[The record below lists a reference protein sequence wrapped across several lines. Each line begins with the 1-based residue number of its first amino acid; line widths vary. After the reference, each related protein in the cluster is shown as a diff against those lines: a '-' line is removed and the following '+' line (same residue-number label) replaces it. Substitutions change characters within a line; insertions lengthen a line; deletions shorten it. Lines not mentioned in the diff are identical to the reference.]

1 MTLHARRIVSGAIL
15 LLLLSPLPSRAG
27 LIVTTTPLGGGVF
40 QYDLTIANT
49 DLINPNTGLPEPI
62 AGLNILKGFS
72 VFGLDSF
79 STITAPPGWLFF
91 APDPGLPL
99 MNELNFFSLDP
110 LDDVPIGASLGGF
123 SFESMT
129 DPATLKRS
137 DFAHDFVGGI
147 TNQNFRAVPEPSVLT
162 LAIAG
167 LAAARYRS
175 RSLR

>member
-1 MTLHARRIVSGAIL
+1 MTLHVNRVLSGAIL

-72 VFGLDSF
+72 VFGLDSS
-79 STITAPPGWLFF
+79 STITAPAGWMFF
-91 APDPGLPL
+91 APDPGIPL

-110 LDDVPIGASLGGF
+110 LFDVLIGDSLGGF

-137 DFAHDFVGGI
+137 DFAHDFVGG
-147 TNQNFRAVPEPSVLT
+147 TTSQNFRPVPEPSLLMLVAVGT
-162 LAIAG
+162 VV
-167 LAAARYRS
+167 ARGFR
-175 RSLR
+175 RR